1 MDSLYKLLPSCVQ
14 NFNTNIDFV
23 GQQKAE
29 RIFQVVLTVHGVLG
43 FIAGYLTQQISVTM
57 YCIGF
62 GFLLS
67 CLIVLPPWGIYR
79 RNPLN
84 WQPNVPSDKAK
95 NGSEKSTTTSGKTN
109 SKKNR

>member
-1 MDSLYKLLPSCVQ
+1 
-14 NFNTNIDFV
+14 
-23 GQQKAE
+23 
-29 RIFQVVLTVHGVLG
+29 
-43 FIAGYLTQQISVTM
+43 M

-84 WQPNVPSDKAK
+84 VITIYYANKNNHNAQTFKWQPNVPSDKAK